1 MYTVPDR
8 CARRERGAALIIVL
22 AFIVLLTGLVVAY
35 FSRATSDRTVAQ
47 SSVHQTKVDQVAA
60 SGMDVIIGELR
71 QEIANGSTPT
81 TVNGVTIYTPTSAAN
96 MLPVTF
102 GNPNPPGIPN
112 LVRRSISGDTSAI
125 PAPGFPSLASAVNSK
140 TDISANGRS
149 ITLPRWN
156 KHYLVPKLN
165 TGPGDNSTDP
175 VASFVAPDWVILTR
189 GERTPPDAIPY
200 PIVFST
206 WDSALKDPTPTNDLY
221 AVGRFA
227 YAIYDEGQLLDA
239 NVVGYPSGSTAA
251 QAGRKGPVAYA
262 DLTVLPS
269 PILNPDGSGIY
280 QSDMLVGWR
289 NYGTTQPTSNFPG
302 STFAANL
309 QTAGTSTTSP
319 AYLYWQ
325 SILNRAAGFTTT
337 SGAVAANG
345 RTDQIFSSRQQ
356 LIAYRATTQ
365 FSSNALQYLTT
376 FSRELNAP
384 SWKPATPT
392 AINPDLLN
400 VRVTVPFTRFDGSSA
415 AAGDLLIK
423 ERFPLSRLTW
433 ITYKGPSATLLGKDL
448 DPTLKSPP
456 TSDPIILALVANG
469 VSVSTIRAG
478 TATNIKTCFGLVWDQ
493 RTPITSTVG
502 AQWVYTSPSSAN
514 LGGTFSGKSG
524 SAATVVKTLTT
535 TVQSEAREPDFFEL
549 LKGGVLNGSLGVGS
563 GPGDTFVTHE
573 GRYYDTT
580 NGLSA
585 DNQIIQIGA
594 NIIDQADL
602 DSIPTLISFATNA
615 YATAGIEN
623 LPYLNKLVFKPYWTQ
638 VGSKYHF
645 EAWLLPSLW
654 NPHQNAPSASQ
665 NIQIAMTAGQ
675 LSAATLNP
683 AVTVTTPVTGST
695 SEFMTENAN
704 LWGTVAPGNP
714 SVNNPSAP
722 TSTPSPKAADITKSP
737 DGYWGFH
744 VSSVS
749 ASDPTTAPGGTT
761 TAWPT
766 FPTACDFQLLVD
778 VTGGGKWKPY
788 QTWKGCNQPASGA
801 LKCPAPASW
810 VNNATLQDPEF
821 VTLDPRTLRFGVWA
835 NVGNQTTPAGTT
847 YTPVLKTLDLS
858 GLPPSTGVY
867 ETITALYPTNAT
879 NNFVSSPNL
888 YLYANNADAT
898 VRYKDLDAIPRQG
911 DLLTPSSYTTAMQ
924 PANYLDRPQILN
936 RPFQSLAEL
945 GQVFR
950 DQPWKTLDFTTAGSP
965 DVGLLDVFTL
975 HDSANEAGKTSL
987 NTRYKFMLTA
997 ILSNAIKCLVGT
1009 CVNPVITTAQRDAI
1023 VTALFKITW
1032 PPGLDWPPAPAGPPV
1047 PIIRKTDLLADIA
1060 NDPSVTTTLGGN
1072 KEARE
1077 LVMRAFSDATQT
1089 RTWNLLIDVVAQS
1102 GRYPP
1107 NASTLPGFLVEGEQ
1121 HYWVHVAID
1130 RFTGQ
1135 VVDKQIEVVNE

>member
-1 MYTVPDR
+1 V
-8 CARRERGAALIIVL
+8 
-22 AFIVLLTGLVVAY
+22 
-35 FSRATSDRTVAQ
+35 
-47 SSVHQTKVDQVAA
+47 
-60 SGMDVIIGELR
+60 
-71 QEIANGSTPT
+71 
-81 TVNGVTIYTPTSAAN
+81 
-96 MLPVTF
+96 
-102 GNPNPPGIPN
+102 
-112 LVRRSISGDTSAI
+112 
-125 PAPGFPSLASAVNSK
+125 
-140 TDISANGRS
+140 GR
-149 ITLPRWN
+149 
-156 KHYLVPKLN
+156 Y
-165 TGPGDNSTDP
+165 
-175 VASFVAPDWVILTR
+175 A
-189 GERTPPDAIPY
+189 
-200 PIVFST
+200 
-206 WDSALKDPTPTNDLY
+206 Y
-221 AVGRFA
+221 AV
-227 YAIYDEGQLLDA
+227 YDEGQLLDA
-239 NVVGYPSGSTAA
+239 NVVGSPSGSTAA

-262 DLTVLPS
+262 DLTQLPN
-269 PILNPDGSGIY
+269 PIPNGAGGSAH
-280 QSDMLVGWR
+280 QVDWLVGWR
-289 NYGTTQPTSNFPG
+289 NYGTTQPTNNFPA
-302 STFAANL
+302 SAFAANL
-309 QTAGTSTTSP
+309 QTAGTITTSP

-325 SILNRAAGFTTT
+325 SILNRTAGFTTT
-337 SGAVAANG
+337 SGAVAANL
-345 RTDQIFSSRQQ
+345 RTDQMFLSRQQ

-400 VRVTVPFTRFDGSSA
+400 VRVTTAFTRFDGTSA
-415 AAGDLLIK
+415 AVGDLLIK
-423 ERFPLSRLTW
+423 QRFPLSRLAW
-433 ITYKGPSATLLGKDL
+433 ITYKGPSATLQIGKDV
-448 DPTLKSPP
+448 DPTLKTPA

-469 VSVSTIRAG
+469 VSLSTIRAG
-478 TATNIKTCFGLVWDQ
+478 TAANIKTCFGLVWDSRAVTLTQ
-493 RTPITSTVG
+493 G
-502 AQWVYTSPSSAN
+502 GQWVYTSPSSGN
-514 LGGTFSGKSG
+514 LGGTFSGTSG
-524 SAATVVKTLTT
+524 TAATVVKTLT

-549 LKGGVLNGSLGVGS
+549 LKAAVLNGSLGLGS
-563 GPGDTFVTHE
+563 GAADTFVTHE

-585 DNQIIQIGA
+585 DNQTIQIGA
-594 NIIDQADL
+594 NIIDQADP
-602 DSIPTLISFATNA
+602 DSIPALISFATNA

-623 LPYLNKLVFKPYWTQ
+623 LPYLSKLVFKPQWTL
-638 VGSKYHF
+638 VGTKYHF
-645 EAWLLPSLW
+645 DGWLLPSLW

-704 LWGTVAPGNP
+704 LWGTVANP
-714 SVNNPSAP
+714 ATNNPSAP
-722 TSTPSPKAADITKSP
+722 TTTPSAKAADITKSP

-835 NVGNQTTPAGTT
+835 NVGNQTTPAATA
-847 YTPVLKTLDLS
+847 YIPVLTSLDLS
-858 GLPPSTGVY
+858 VGSPPATGVY
-867 ETITALYPTNAT
+867 QVVTALPPQGS
-879 NNFVSSPNL
+879 NFSLSTLPYGL
-888 YLYANNADAT
+888 YKYANNSDAT
-898 VRYKDLDAIPRQG
+898 VHYTDLDALPRQG
-911 DLLTPSSYTTAMQ
+911 DLLTTGYTTAMQ
-924 PANYLDRPQILN
+924 PTNWLNRPQILN

-950 DQPWKTLDFTTAGSP
+950 DQPWKTLDFTTASSP

-987 NTRYKFMLTA
+987 NTRYQVMLTA
-997 ILSNAIKCLVGT
+997 ILANAIKRLAGT
-1009 CVNPVITTAQRDAI
+1009 NADVITSPQWIPIVQAI
-1023 VTALFKITW
+1023 YNITSTN
-1032 PPGLDWPPAPAGPPV
+1032 PM
-1047 PIIRKTDLLADIA
+1047 IRKTDLLAQIA
-1060 NDPSVTTTLGGN
+1060 NDPSVTSLGN

-1077 LVMRAFSDATQT
+1077 LVMRAFSDAIQT

-1102 GRYPP
+1102 GRYPA